1 MLVLM
6 VMTGLLAG
14 CSATSRQA
22 TGTPPTA
29 RATSATAARQTL
41 PGGPAAT
48 TPTPGQLGPP
58 PRTCPPAPRS
68 VVPRPVGP
76 WSEGGVLG
84 RSPAWAVGFGVFGR
98 SGRAVL
104 AVDPAAPRGQ
114 HGYQVKVLWVV
125 APGYKQPVQL
135 HGYDRATGSPLWFQV
150 GTESTAP
157 ILDPAHPGATDS
169 GNPQAADPQNRYAN
183 FPSYL
188 LIPVAGCYTLV
199 VTWPG
204 GSWTATFA
212 AGLASP

>member
-1 MLVLM
+1 MLALM

-14 CSATSRQA
+14 CSAPSREA
-22 TGTPPTA
+22 TGATTTS

-48 TPTPGQLGPP
+48 TPTAGRLGPP
-58 PRTCPPAPRS
+58 PRTCPPAPSS
-68 VVPRPVGP
+68 VVPRAVGP
-76 WSEGGVLG
+76 WTAGGVLG

-104 AVDPAAPRGQ
+104 GVDPAAPRGQ

-125 APGYKQPVQL
+125 APGYKQPVRL
-135 HGYDRATGSPLWFQV
+135 RGFNRASGSPLWFQV
-150 GTESTAP
+150 AMESTAAV
-157 ILDPAHPGATDS
+157 LDPAHPGASDS
-169 GNPQAADPQNRYAN
+169 GDPQAADPQKRYAS
-183 FPSYL
+183 FPSHL

-199 VTWPG
+199 VAWPG

-212 AGLASP
+212 AGRASP